1 MQLASMSLDLRSR
14 QQQVDAM
21 RGELQKA
28 GTRLAAERQ
37 QADQQAAMLMEQLAI
52 AQATSADTKVH
63 MQPCQPCNVKQFSC
77 SLLKTSWRLQARV
90 LCSGC
95 HSTRS
100 D

>member
-52 AQATSADTKVH
+52 AQATSADTTVRTPAYA
-63 MQPCQPCNVKQFSC
+63 MYTPCNDNNIAIC
-77 SLLKTSWRLQARV
+77 
-90 LCSGC
+90 
-95 HSTRS
+95 
-100 D
+100 